1 MKEQLLIKVLE
12 MLLNSGSENTQ
23 ENIQENN
30 QTESGKT
37 LDQMHVGEYV
47 LIRTYSAGVHF
58 GRLVKREG
66 MEVVL
71 DEARRIWSWD
81 GAFSLSE
88 VSETGVGSGKISAK
102 IDGILLTQTIE
113 VMRLSIKSKENL
125 YGLKDN
131 G

>member
-12 MLLNSGSENTQ
+12 MLLNSDSESVQ
-23 ENIQENN
+23 ENVQPG
-30 QTESGKT
+30 TGKT
-37 LDQMHVGEYV
+37 LEQMHVGEYV

-58 GRLVKREG
+58 GKLVKREG
-66 MEVVL
+66 KEVLL

-81 GAFSLSE
+81 GAFTLSE
-88 VSETGVGSGKISAK
+88 VSESGVGSGKISAK
-102 IDGILLTQTIE
+102 IDGILLTQAIE
-113 VMRLSIKSKENL
+113 IMKLSIKSKENL